1 MGEGGADVIDKLPD
15 SPAEG
20 AAAAAAGYKPEI
32 GEALVEG
39 KVDPGGSGDGEA
51 VAAGEWEAGE
61 ALENCVLVPASNRTA
76 K

>member
-1 MGEGGADVIDKLPD
+1 MGKGGADVIGELPD

-20 AAAAAAGYKPEI
+20 AAAPAGYDPEI
-32 GEALVEG
+32 GEAFVEG
-39 KVDPGGSGDGEA
+39 KVDAGGSGDGEA